1 MNAVRD
7 FLLVALGG
15 GLGALTRYGIGLATQ
30 HILGKSFPWGTLV
43 ANVLGCL
50 LVGIVGQ
57 RVLYL
62 APPAE
67 GDLTHADPG
76 AAHFLRVAIM
86 VGFLGGLT
94 TFSAFGWE
102 TMSRLVEKNSMQQL
116 LGVINIGAN
125 LLLGLAA
132 VWVGVQ
138 VARWWN

>member
-7 FLLVALGG
+7 FLLVAIGG
-15 GLGALTRYGIGLATQ
+15 GVGAMTRYAIGLATQ
-30 HILGKSFPWGTLV
+30 ALLGKHFAWGTLL
-43 ANVLGCL
+43 ANVAGCL

-67 GDLTHADPG
+67 GDLSHADPA

-102 TMSRLVEKNSMQQL
+102 TMSRLLDKQAGSQL
-116 LGVINIGAN
+116 LALLNVAAN

-132 VWVGVQ
+132 VWTGMQ
-138 VARWWN
+138 LAKWFL